1 MEIIQ
6 QELID
11 ENKTIFIS
19 THIISDLEKIADYI
33 IHLSDGEVILNG
45 SKEQLLQRYQVVSGA
60 LEDLDEELAA
70 LLIYEEH
77 KRTGFIGLTE
87 HAQVFKEI
95 LGQKVNIT
103 TPSIE
108 NLMVYLEKRK
118 PKYHENIKLME
129 EGF

>member
-1 MEIIQ
+1 
-6 QELID
+6 
-11 ENKTIFIS
+11 S

-60 LEDLDEELAA
+60 IEDLDDELAS
-70 LLIYEEH
+70 LLIFEEH

-95 LGQKVNIT
+95 LGHKVNIT

>member
-1 MEIIQ
+1 ARNELLEIIQ

-11 ENKTIFIS
+11 ENKTIFMS

-60 LEDLDEELAA
+60 TEDLDDELAS

-87 HAQVFKEI
+87 HAQVF
-95 LGQKVNIT
+95 
-103 TPSIE
+103 
-108 NLMVYLEKRK
+108 
-118 PKYHENIKLME
+118 
-129 EGF
+129 

>member
-1 MEIIQ
+1 M
-6 QELID
+6 
-11 ENKTIFIS
+11 
-19 THIISDLEKIADYI
+19 
-33 IHLSDGEVILNG
+33 
-45 SKEQLLQRYQVVSGA
+45 SGA